1 MINTEK
7 QIQAELYQLLLHIE
21 YNPEYTAKEIKK
33 DIADIL
39 ADVTGIKRYQV
50 LDTIKEEVSNFNKE

>member
-7 QIQAELYQLLLHIE
+7 QIQSELYQLLLHIE

-50 LDTIKEEVSNFNKE
+50 LNTVKEEVSNFNQE

>member
-7 QIQAELYQLLLHIE
+7 QIQWELYQLLLHIE
-21 YNPEYTAKEIKK
+21 YNPEYTVKEIKK

-39 ADVTGIKRYQV
+39 ADVNGIKRYQV
-50 LDTIKEEVSNFNKE
+50 LDTVKEEVSNFNQE

>member
-7 QIQAELYQLLLHIE
+7 QIQWELYQLLLHIE
-21 YNPEYTAKEIKK
+21 YNPEYTAKQIKK

-50 LDTIKEEVSNFNKE
+50 LNTVKEEVSNFNQE

>member
-7 QIQAELYQLLLHIE
+7 QIQWELYQLLLHIE
-21 YNPEYTAKEIKK
+21 YNPEYTAKQIKK

-50 LDTIKEEVSNFNKE
+50 LNTAKEEVSNFNQE